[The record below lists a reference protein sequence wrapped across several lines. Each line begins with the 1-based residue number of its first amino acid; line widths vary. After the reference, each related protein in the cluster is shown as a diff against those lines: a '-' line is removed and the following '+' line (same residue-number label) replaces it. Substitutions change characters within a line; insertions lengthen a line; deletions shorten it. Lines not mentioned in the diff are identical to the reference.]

1 MRLFAYSFKLF
12 LFSTLM
18 FSTYVEAN
26 SKWRLD
32 KDEEGIKIYLRNT
45 PGSALKSFKSTMT
58 VNRSLSSLLTVIEDT
73 KSYPRW
79 LHNCRSAKLL
89 KQVSETEIVNYV
101 VTDMPWPVA
110 DRDAVISASRSQN
123 KSNKRIEIK
132 LRAEPKL
139 LSKVVGKVRIENMHG
154 RWLLTTHGKDK
165 VNVIY
170 EMSID
175 PGGNIPK
182 WVVNAMAVDL
192 PFYTLDKL
200 RKISKEDKYANAKVK
215 GILD

>member
-12 LFSTLM
+12 LFSTLI

-73 KSYPRW
+73 RSYPRW

-139 LSKVVGKVRIENMHG
+139 LSKVAGKVRIENMHG
-154 RWLLTTHGKDK
+154 RWLLTPQGKDK